1 MEELQ
6 DTAAGRWQ
14 LPQSAAAIFLPCMVQ
29 RMIGEARGI
38 MVIVA
43 SGGLIF
49 ALEWTAE
56 KRKSEEYFCVGPP
69 ENIRYTNSYV

>member
-1 MEELQ
+1 MLLLLVVGNTVVLVEVVNSLALEEMQ

-14 LPQSAAAIFLPCMVQ
+14 LPQNAAAICLPCMVQ

-43 SGGLIF
+43 SGG
-49 ALEWTAE
+49 
-56 KRKSEEYFCVGPP
+56 
-69 ENIRYTNSYV
+69 